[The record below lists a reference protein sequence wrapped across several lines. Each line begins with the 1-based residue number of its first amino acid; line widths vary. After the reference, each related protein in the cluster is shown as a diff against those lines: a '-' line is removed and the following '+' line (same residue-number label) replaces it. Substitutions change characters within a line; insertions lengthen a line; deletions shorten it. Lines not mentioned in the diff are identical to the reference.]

1 MFDDKLNLRSG
12 RLLGIKAAFE
22 WIHDISGWHDPVY
35 GSIGDMDSWV
45 TISVNAN
52 SHGIVSLKPSEI
64 TDPVGDASK
73 IDGASKA
80 LNANFYIGGET
91 GSRFNWMGGW

>member
-1 MFDDKLNLRSG
+1 VGAS
-12 RLLGIKAAFE
+12 
-22 WIHDISGWHDPVY
+22 
-35 GSIGDMDSWV
+35 
-45 TISVNAN
+45 

-64 TDPVGDASK
+64 TDPVGDAK
-73 IDGASKA
+73 RIDGASSA